1 MWFIQRTLKRLR
13 PDLTRSIDELLEE
26 NTRNIIFTSVIMLLT
41 LMFFSANLVWENPG
55 GFWSIFLTAFLFIGA
70 SLWTLERHIRVA
82 QVVWLLGMGVVVIA
96 ASWLLNANE
105 GFLLLCL
112 LPLIAVVMIGW
123 EAGLIIEILLGLIV
137 LGLWKAPL
145 PALSFSFRLEIM
157 GTGAACFF
165 LGWTILRT
173 FNTVSTWAID
183 GYTEARKNLVE
194 VRQHR
199 GQLVAAKKELDL
211 LAYRLERANVS
222 LVVAWR
228 EAEEARRA
236 KAEFVTTVSHEL
248 RTPLNLITGFSEVML
263 TSPENYNSIPLPGQY
278 RSDMTSLY
286 QSSLHL
292 LELVDDVIDMER
304 IEAQKIVISHES
316 SEIGII
322 IAEAT
327 NMVADLIHTKGLELR
342 VRIAPNL
349 PQVMVDRLR
358 IRQIIL
364 NLLINAVR
372 FTSQGR
378 VEVSASL
385 INHAI
390 RVSVTDTGRGISKEE
405 QTHMFE
411 EFHSGDQPLSK
422 WHSGSGL
429 GLPISKRLVELHK
442 GEMGVESEV
451 GKGTTFW
458 FSLPLDLPATIR
470 TGLHMRTNSRPV
482 EEVHAN
488 QRILVLAHHDL
499 SILNYVRRTL
509 TDYRI
514 LGSESLEEA
523 INLAKESR
531 CIALITSFEV
541 SCSVP
546 EDILVIQIPMPDR
559 HQLAEAMGANDLLTK
574 PISKEQLIQAVQQVK
589 HPIRRVLIADDDP
602 DFVTMIHR
610 MLVPIFSSDVF
621 IEAYNGQEALDLII
635 QQRPELILLDMKM
648 PILDGRDV
656 LAQIHT
662 DKIEPPPYAIIIS
675 GEVGTQTMDQL
686 HGDIAISRGNGYPLT
701 ELLHSLDALI
711 KLLSP
716 GWFEARE

>member
-1 MWFIQRTLKRLR
+1 MWFIQHTLKRLL
-13 PDLTRSIDELLEE
+13 PDLTSSIDELLVE
-26 NTRNIIFTSVIMLLT
+26 NTRNIIYACGFMLLS
-41 LMFFSANLVWENPG
+41 LIFFSANLVWKNPR

-70 SLWTLERHIRVA
+70 SLWTLERHVRLA
-82 QVVWLLGMGVVVIA
+82 QVIWLFGMGVVTIA
-96 ASWLLNANE
+96 ASWLLNINE
-105 GFLLLCL
+105 GFLLLSL

-123 EAGLIIEILLGLIV
+123 EGGLIVEILLGLIV

-145 PALSFSFRLEIM
+145 PVLSISFRLEII
-157 GTGAACFF
+157 GIGAVCFF

-173 FNTVSTWAID
+173 YNIVSTWAMN

-199 GQLVAAKKELDL
+199 GQLAAAKKELDL

-228 EAEEARRA
+228 AAEEARRA
-236 KAEFVTTVSHEL
+236 KAEFVTMVSHEL

-263 TSPENYNSIPLPGQY
+263 TSPENYNGIPLPGPY

-286 QSSLHL
+286 HSSLHL

-304 IEAQKIVISHES
+304 IEVQKIVISHES

-322 IAEAT
+322 ITEAT
-327 NMVADLIHTKGLELR
+327 NMVTDLIHAKGLELR
-342 VRIAPNL
+342 VRIAPSL
-349 PQVMVDRLR
+349 PLVMVDRLR
-358 IRQIIL
+358 IRQVIL
-364 NLLINAVR
+364 NLLVNAVR
-372 FTSQGR
+372 FTCQGW

-385 INHAI
+385 VNQAI
-390 RVSVTDTGRGISKEE
+390 KVSVTDSGRGISKEE
-405 QTHMFE
+405 QAHVFE
-411 EFHSGDQPLSK
+411 EFHSGDQSQTK

-442 GEMGVESEV
+442 GEMGVDSEV

-458 FSLPLDLPATIR
+458 FTLPVDVPAIAR
-470 TGLHMRTNSRPV
+470 TELHLRADSRPV
-482 EEVHAN
+482 EELYAN

-499 SILNYVRRTL
+499 SILNFVQRNL

-523 INLAKESR
+523 IKLAKESR

-541 SCSVP
+541 PCSLP
-546 EDILVIQIPMPDR
+546 EDLLVIRVPMPDR
-559 HQLAEAMGANDLLTK
+559 HQLAEAMGANNLLVK
-574 PISKEQLIQAVQQVK
+574 PISKEQLIQAIQQVNQ
-589 HPIRRVLIADDDP
+589 PIRRVLIADDDP

-610 MLVPIFSSDVF
+610 MLVPMFSNGAF
-621 IEAYNGQEALDLII
+621 IEAYNGQEALDLIR

-648 PILDGRDV
+648 PILDGRGV

-662 DKIEPPPYAIIIS
+662 DKFEPPPYTIIIS
-675 GEVGTQTMDQL
+675 GEVGTQIMDQL

-701 ELLHSLDALI
+701 ELLHSLDALV

-716 GWFEARE
+716 GWFETHE